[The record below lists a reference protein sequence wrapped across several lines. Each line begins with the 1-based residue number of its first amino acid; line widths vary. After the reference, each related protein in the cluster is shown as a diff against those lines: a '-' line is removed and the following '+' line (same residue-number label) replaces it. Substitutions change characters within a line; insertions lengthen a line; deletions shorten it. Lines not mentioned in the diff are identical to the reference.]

1 MASMF
6 AVSSWSI
13 SRLGMAQPVHVLNS
27 TATVRGLVNMSA
39 LTVVDAQMHA
49 SASRAAAAGD

>member
-1 MASMF
+1 
-6 AVSSWSI
+6 
-13 SRLGMAQPVHVLNS
+13 MAQPVHVLNS

-49 SASRAAAAGD
+49 AGGREAARAAAGS